1 MKSFSENWVSE
12 AGYGLPGGLVTR
24 EGLEGVGGAAYN
36 TYFYQLDRKYENID
50 VYEFAAPF
58 QHGDGLWEF
67 NVNAYSG
74 QVWGS
79 EEMILAVKLVL
90 VLIAASASGY
100 LLLSYEAERRR
111 WYYQYRMIGAE
122 RAQIRTMI
130 LLEGVYGIFPFAL
143 AALMIPH
150 LAGMLICFIVS
161 KWKGLA
167 YFYEFHPGE
176 AFVQA
181 GIIFSVLFLVIAGTW
196 LRTRDKTLVRN
207 TREVTKRQLKRL
219 RKCKSG
225 NTLKNFTDVGEN
237 CIPLSGQQHPY
248 CRRVCAR
255 FCSCV

>member
-1 MKSFSENWVSE
+1 MAETVRT
-12 AGYGLPGGLVTR
+12 GYSTRKKLLVV
-24 EGLEGVGGAAYN
+24 EDEKYLQK
-36 TYFYQLDRKYENID
+36 QLQAMLVEHGYE
-50 VYEFAAPF
+50 VAAPF
-58 QHGDGLWEF
+58 QHGDGLCEF

-181 GIIFSVLFLVIAGTW
+181 GIIFSVLFLVIADTW
-196 LRTRDKTLVRN
+196 LRTGDKTLVRN
-207 TREVTKRQLKRL
+207 TREVIKRQLKRL